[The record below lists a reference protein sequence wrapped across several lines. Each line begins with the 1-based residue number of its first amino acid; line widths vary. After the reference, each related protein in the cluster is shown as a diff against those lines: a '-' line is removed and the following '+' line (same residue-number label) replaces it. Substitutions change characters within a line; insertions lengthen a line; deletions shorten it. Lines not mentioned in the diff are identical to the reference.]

1 MEDGTAMNE
10 ETLDNLSRLWARAGA
25 MFASTPADVS
35 PNLESLLLDT
45 ARHASENPRLLIMA
59 ATWLARYGR
68 WVNVEDLASKTRNE
82 LELRFKPVMGV
93 LLECAG
99 NLSFGRIDFSKAIAE
114 CSPASEAQPLF
125 DIERQNPTLWKLA
138 ERSASDISRKWGVWV
153 PNFEPKYNAIRPE
166 EWVASNNPSFRLATR

>member
-1 MEDGTAMNE
+1 MNE
-10 ETLDNLSRLWARAGA
+10 EKLDNLSRLWARAGA

-45 ARHASENPRLLIMA
+45 ARHASENPRLFFMA
-59 ATWLARYGR
+59 AAWLSKYGNAVR
-68 WVNVEDLASKTRNE
+68 EDRLASKIRDE

-93 LLECAG
+93 LLECAA
-99 NLSFGRIDFSKAIAE
+99 NLSGGRLDFRKAIAE
-114 CSPASEAQPLF
+114 CSPAPEAQPLF

-138 ERSASDISRKWGVWV
+138 ERRASDISRKWNVWV

-166 EWVASNNPSFRLATR
+166 EWVASNNPSF